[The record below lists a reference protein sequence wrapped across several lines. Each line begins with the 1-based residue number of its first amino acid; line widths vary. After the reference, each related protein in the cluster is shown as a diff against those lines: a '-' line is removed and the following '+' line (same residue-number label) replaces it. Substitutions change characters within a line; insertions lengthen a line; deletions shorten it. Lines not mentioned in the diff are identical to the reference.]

1 MNATLD
7 DKAGDPWRIIA
18 DLRRELEAGTAERN
32 EAVETATAEVLQII
46 NRSPG
51 DLAPV
56 FDVILDKAHVLC
68 GATVGTRSDRVRQAK
83 QLCKASQR

>member
-7 DKAGDPWRIIA
+7 DEAGDPWRIIA

-32 EAVETATAEVLQII
+32 EAVERETATAEVPNHQQF
-46 NRSPG
+46 PG

-56 FDVILDKAHVLC
+56 QP
-68 GATVGTRSDRVRQAK
+68 GRATRPNKRT
-83 QLCKASQR
+83 